1 MSEDN
6 ESNKKNETKRP
17 RRRWWVKALIGLGV
31 TVGVILVLLLVVI
44 TVAVSYL
51 KPERLTP
58 LVEKYANE
66 YLDAKVSL
74 DRVEI
79 SFWSTFPKFE
89 LDVRGLE
96 IKSKALDKL
105 PAEVRARLPLY
116 ADSLASI
123 RHFNGAVNIPKLS
136 LGEIALYDIVIENPR
151 FNVVQATPEKAN
163 YDIFP
168 SSDTKD
174 DDKSDDMPVPSIS
187 FGTFKIVDD
196 MPVRYFSLPDTTDIA
211 VTLTT
216 TTLEGAEAPVYAI
229 ELDGVTDASLAG
241 MKLYNL
247 RFGIGGDLRW
257 DKSEPMQVEL
267 DKFKVQLG
275 NVLTETSAKV
285 DFKKDLTVETL
296 QFILPETKVDDIIAL
311 VPESMRGELDKVN
324 TNLSVGADMRLTSP
338 YRPAV
343 DSIPSFDLA
352 LKIPEGRLE
361 YENLK
366 LSRLS
371 LEATANIDG
380 GDLDKSKVDLK
391 RLVAIGEG
399 VGFEL
404 NAKATALLTDPA
416 VEGTFKGGVEIQRL
430 PKKLLAKLPCQLT
443 GSLRADS
450 KFNLRKSYL
459 DRANFHRI
467 RLTGD
472 ACLKN
477 FKLSMPEL
485 PAEIYARDIDLKLG
499 TNSGFTRGEVSVD
512 SLLTASL
519 KIDTISANVTG
530 MTLQGRGLKVGVG
543 CRNIASSVDTTVVNP
558 IGGRIEVEQ
567 LYFKSEQDSMR
578 VRLKDATIGG
588 LVRRYKGDKH
598 KPQLALS
605 ISAGRAMYGD
615 RLTRALLSDASVRM
629 TAYPQTL
636 RVPKRMQARMDSL
649 RALYPQLPP
658 DSIFRMALPK
668 GFGKMIHDSAAI
680 AEGQV
685 MDLEVDNSVRQLL
698 RKWDARGSL
707 QARRVGVFT
716 RMFPV
721 RNRLSD
727 LNIRF
732 NTDSV
737 VITDTKYRA
746 GKSDFLINGTI
757 SNLRR
762 ALTTASTRQSLKI
775 NLDMQSDTIDVNEIA
790 AAVFA
795 GAAYLDTDTTGMVAM
810 VPDTDDEEKLQASVD
825 VASDTMA
832 VLVVPSNIEAVFNI
846 KARNILYSDLA
857 FRDFTGTMNVYNGA
871 INLNQLA
878 ASTDIGSIDLN
889 ALYNAPTRRDVSF
902 AFGMQVKDFRVA
914 RFLNLVPAIDSLMP
928 LLNDI
933 DGIINADIAATTDL
947 DSAMNIEIPTLR
959 AAVKLSGDSLKVV
972 DEATFRTIGKW
983 LLFKHKEHNMIDHM
997 AVEMIIDNSQLRM
1010 FPFMFYLDRYKLG
1023 VSGTNDLAM
1032 NLNYHIAVLK
1042 SPLPFKFGINISG
1055 NVDDMK
1061 IRLGRAKFNE
1071 KEMAKTVSIAD
1082 TTRVNLVRE
1091 IQNVFRRGVRNSKL
1105 KRLDFNNVATQLVTD
1120 EIDASPDTLSHADS
1134 TYFIKEGLIP
1144 APDTIPATPAVK
1156 VTLKDSKK
1164 KK

>member
-1 MSEDN
+1 MTEDN
-6 ESNKKNETKRP
+6 ESNKGETKR
-17 RRRWWVKALIGLGV
+17 RRHRWWVKALIGLGV
-31 TVGVILVLLLVVI
+31 TLGVIVVLLLVAI

-66 YLDAKVSL
+66 YLDATVSL
-74 DRVEI
+74 ERVEI

-89 LDVRGLE
+89 LDVRGLR
-96 IKSKALDKL
+96 IQSKALEGL
-105 PAEVRARLPLY
+105 PADVRSSLPLY

-136 LGEIALYDIVIENPR
+136 IGEIALYDIVIEHPC
-151 FNVVQATPEKAN
+151 FNIVQATPEAAN

-168 SSDTKD
+168 ASDSEEKD
-174 DDKSDDMPVPSIS
+174 TSNNMPLPSVS
-187 FGTFKIVDD
+187 FGTFTIVDD
-196 MPVRYFSLPDTTDIA
+196 MPIRYFSLPDTTDVA
-211 VTLTT
+211 LTLTT
-216 TTLEGAEAPVYAI
+216 TTLEGTDAPVYAVKV
-229 ELDGVTDASLAG
+229 DGVTSASLYG
-241 MKLYNL
+241 VKLDNL
-247 RFGIGGDLRW
+247 KFGIGGNINW
-257 DKSEPMQVEL
+257 DYKKPTQVEL
-267 DKFKVQLG
+267 EKFKVQLG

-296 QFILPETKVDDIIAL
+296 EFLLPETDVNDIIAL
-311 VPESMRGELDKVN
+311 VPESMRGELDKMS
-324 TNLSVGADMRLTSP
+324 TNLRVEADMSLTRP
-338 YRPAV
+338 YCPAV
-343 DSIPSFDLA
+343 DSIPSFELA
-352 LKIPEGRLE
+352 LEVPEGKIV

-366 LSRLS
+366 LNRLA

-380 GDLDKSKVDLK
+380 KNLDKSVIDVK
-391 RLVAIGEG
+391 RLLAIGEG

-404 NAKATALLTDPA
+404 DAKATSLLSDPA

-430 PKKLLAKLPCQLT
+430 PKRLLAKLPCQLT

-450 KFNLRKSYL
+450 RFNLRKSYL

-472 ACLKN
+472 ASLRN

-485 PAEIYARDIDLKLG
+485 PAEIYAHDVELKLG

-519 KIDTISANVTG
+519 KIDTISASVTG
-530 MTLQGRGLKVGVG
+530 MTLQGKALKVGVG

-558 IGGRIEVEQ
+558 IGGNIVVER
-567 LYFKSEQDSMR
+567 LDFKSEQDSMR
-578 VRLKDATIGG
+578 VRLREASIGAV
-588 LVRRYKGDKH
+588 VRRYKGDKH
-598 KPQLALS
+598 KPQLMLKIGA
-605 ISAGRAMYGD
+605 ARAMYGD
-615 RLTRALLSDASVRM
+615 RLTRALLSDADVKL
-629 TAYPQTL
+629 TVYPQTP
-636 RVPKRMQARMDSL
+636 RVSRRMQGRMDSL
-649 RALYPQLPP
+649 RALYPSLPA
-658 DSIFRMALPK
+658 DSIYRMALSLRR
-668 GFGKMIHDSAAI
+668 HRSTRDTAAI
-680 AEGQV
+680 AEGRV
-685 MDLEVDNSVRQLL
+685 MDLEVDNSMRELL
-698 RKWDARGSL
+698 RKWEARGSL
-707 QARRVGVFT
+707 QAKRVGVFT
-716 RMFPV
+716 RMFPL
-721 RNRLSD
+721 RNRISD
-727 LNIRF
+727 LNVRF
-732 NTDSV
+732 NSDSV
-737 VITDTKYRA
+737 IITDTKYRA

-757 SNLRR
+757 SNLTR
-762 ALTTASTRQSLKI
+762 ALTTASTRQRLQV
-775 NLDMQSDTIDVNEIA
+775 NLNLQSDTIDVNEVA

-795 GAAYLDTDTTGMVAM
+795 GAAFLDTDTTGVVAL
-810 VPDTDDEEKLQASVD
+810 VPDTEDEEKLQASVN
-825 VASDTMA
+825 VATDTMA
-832 VLVVPSNIEAVFNI
+832 VLVVPSNIEAVLNI

-889 ALYNAPTRRDVSF
+889 ALYNAPTRRDASF

-947 DSAMNIEIPTLR
+947 DSAMNIEIPSLK
-959 AAVKLSGDSLKVV
+959 AAVKLSGDSLKVI

-997 AVEMIIDNSQLRM
+997 DVEMIIDDSQLRL

-1032 NLNYHIAVLK
+1032 NLNYHVAVLK

-1055 NVDDMK
+1055 NVDNMK

-1091 IQNVFRRGVRNSKL
+1091 IQNVFRRGVRNSRL
-1105 KRLDFNNVATQLVTD
+1105 RRLDFNNVAKQMATD
-1120 EIDASPDTLSHADS
+1120 AVDAAPDTLSHADS

-1144 APDTIPATPAVK
+1144 APDTVPAIPAVK
-1156 VTLKDSKK
+1156 VNPKNSKK
-1164 KK
+1164 EK